1 MQRGTGLLWLA
12 GAVVPAGYLLL
23 LPEVSGALFA
33 ATFALT
39 VGVVLMGLAMS
50 IRPRAPQ
57 PDAGPARRR

>member
-1 MQRGTGLLWLA
+1 
-12 GAVVPAGYLLL
+12 
-23 LPEVSGALFA
+23 LFA